1 MPSARAM
8 AFSYQPFAPL
18 RPSISRIPV
27 WRGSK
32 AKSTRYATVLNAQFL
47 HIRKARTF
55 DRIHIGP
62 SQYRSKHLEQIDLTA
77 NGNLLG
83 FSQSREPLLELVGR
97 FDVPCHS
104 CNITLVLCTVK
115 RKRRHRKTLPPW
127 NCTIAPNL

>member
-8 AFSYQPFAPL
+8 AFWYQPNQQD
-18 RPSISRIPV
+18 SRLARIEGEKHTI
-27 WRGSK
+27 WL
-32 AKSTRYATVLNAQFL
+32 ATVLNAQFL

-62 SQYRSKHLEQIDLTA
+62 SQDRSKHLEQIDLTT
-77 NGNLLG
+77 NGDLLG

-104 CNITLVLCTVK
+104 CNITLVLCTVE
-115 RKRRHRKTLPPW
+115 RKRRHRKRLPPW
-127 NCTIAPNL
+127 NCTIAPN